1 MPHGTQLAGR
11 NPTSF
16 RTLFQGDN
24 CRENHKKQHNKT
36 TMKTLLKMVMLV
48 VAAVSASAKE
58 LMGTRP
64 LIKCANTYD
73 AAVGTNFES
82 VRRTN
87 DAAITARHLLWK
99 KGSAD
104 TGVALNG
111 VADVPLGT
119 IDNTETSTGIGNTVL
134 LLGKGP
140 TKKMVASEAI
150 TAGEQVFTA
159 ANGKVQDLPGSTATV
174 YLVGTALTA
183 AGADGDIIE
192 VADCLPVK
200 TVIA

>member
-1 MPHGTQLAGR
+1 
-11 NPTSF
+11 
-16 RTLFQGDN
+16 
-24 CRENHKKQHNKT
+24 
-36 TMKTLLKMVMLV
+36 MKTLLKMVMLV

-73 AAVGTNFES
+73 AAMSTNERS
-82 VRRTN
+82 VLRTN
-87 DAAITARHLLWK
+87 DAAVTTRHLLWK

-111 VADVPLGT
+111 ATDVPLGT
-119 IDNTETSTGIGNTVL
+119 IDNVESSTGVRQTIH
-134 LLGKGP
+134 LLGKGS
-140 TKKMVASEAI
+140 TKIMVANEAI

-159 ANGKVQDLPGSTATV
+159 ASGKVQDLPGSTATV

-183 AGADGDIIE
+183 AANDGDLIE